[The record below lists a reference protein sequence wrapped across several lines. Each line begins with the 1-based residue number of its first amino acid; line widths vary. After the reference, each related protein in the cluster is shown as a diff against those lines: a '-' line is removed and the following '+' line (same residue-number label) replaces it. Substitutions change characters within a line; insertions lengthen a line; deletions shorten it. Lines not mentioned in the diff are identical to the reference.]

1 MSKIIIIHILMILQV
16 LFTFELSRMTPEDL
30 TAIGIKNPAHRKK
43 LKSEISKLS
52 IGDGIPNHVPVR
64 KSQLFSFYLSE
75 KLHVINSCKRGN
87 IFCLWSRM
95 LSGSV
100 INTE

>member
-1 MSKIIIIHILMILQV
+1 
-16 LFTFELSRMTPEDL
+16 MTPEDL

-64 KSQLFSFYLSE
+64 KSPFFRLPFRKATRYKF
-75 KLHVINSCKRGN
+75 
-87 IFCLWSRM
+87 M
-95 LSGSV
+95 
-100 INTE
+100 

>member
-1 MSKIIIIHILMILQV
+1 
-16 LFTFELSRMTPEDL
+16 MTPEDL

-64 KSQLFSFYLSE
+64 KSQPFSFYLSE

>member
-1 MSKIIIIHILMILQV
+1 
-16 LFTFELSRMTPEDL
+16 MTPEDL

-64 KSQLFSFYLSE
+64 YSFYFSLAEIFHKNTAPSQLL
-75 KLHVINSCKRGN
+75 LA
-87 IFCLWSRM
+87 
-95 LSGSV
+95 
-100 INTE
+100 NTKQAK